1 MKLSGPATATLVIAI
16 LMILVMS
23 TSSLNLAAT
32 SNGGKAAPLPT
43 ALSYALNNNRTTESK
58 FLPSLLP
65 ATESNSQSIR
75 LISSLLS
82 KGLAGAHPS
91 YASTSASV
99 NTVTFEATN
108 APSGTKWSVYVY
120 SNLSLSI
127 PDLPLYDSLTHG
139 NYGLIF
145 SGSSSSSTI
154 TASLPPGTFYYY
166 SGPSGTLIGP
176 YQFTVTSSQTVYIT
190 FPAMVTTSYSERG
203 INSTGGW
210 NVYGT
215 ASLPS
220 GKMAIL
226 SANSSSGT
234 ITASLPNGYYS
245 FAYGTGNLVI
255 ESIPLLVSGTGV
267 ARQVQ
272 FPTLHS
278 ITFQESGIGTGISWQ
293 VLGVTVTPNQFL
305 MEDFFTATSVT
316 SSITVLVPDGVYF
329 YQPSAEGTSIT
340 ESSSIYVDGN
350 NQTVAVAFPLFYKAT
365 FSGSGYRPGIG
376 WQISIYSTDG
386 KYSSSNYTFSS
397 SANFELPADSYS
409 YTAGV
414 GGAYFMSGTF
424 NVSSLGYTQT
434 LSFPETYQVKF
445 LESGVNQSM
454 SWGVTVFSTGR
465 STVFANSSVYS
476 SFTAYL
482 PSGKYNYT
490 FSETP
495 PATILNQQYQLI
507 SSSSSFTV
515 GTSGTNVSVTF
526 PGLTKVRFNET
537 NLLSGL
543 TWGIGASSTSSST
556 GFSEIFYNISSPYD
570 SVNLYL
576 INGSFY
582 YSVEGSG
589 TYIYNSVNTFT
600 ISGSPLTKTYLFPTL
615 YPVTLSITG
624 LTENATWTA
633 SIYSSNFSVVYTN
646 SSSGSTMTSYLP
658 NSSYNYSV
666 TTTSHLSAS
675 SSFSVKGSALEVPV
689 TIQISFPVIFN
700 ETGLP
705 SGTLWYVSVNGTY
718 SFSSTSTIQ
727 TYEPNGTYIY
737 SVVSSSY
744 TPTPSNGT
752 IVVAGKPVIISITF
766 RQTFTTYPI
775 TFTETGLSSGTVW
788 SVAISNS
795 TISSIYNSITIGEP
809 NGSYIYEINSTGFT
823 PSPASG
829 LIFVNGSGIMVT
841 ISFSPALLVA
851 KYLVT
856 FTESGLPL
864 STQWTVSLTN
874 STNSGKVVGTI
885 DTSSRSIAI
894 YGITYDSSNRYL
906 YASGIVENSNSSSK
920 YHGVVVVISP
930 VTNTIISVISVGS
943 LPESGVYDP
952 YNGYVYITNALSDN
966 VSVINTVT
974 NTVIASIPVGK
985 EPVGI
990 AYSSVSNDIYVS
1002 NGASGTISVI
1012 GSRNNSVIATI
1023 STSIGET
1030 LAGAVFDPSN
1040 GYVYVGG
1047 FNNASGKDSI
1057 FVVNSATNNIIST
1070 IAGAAYFGTYDSLN
1084 GYLYFTDP
1092 VLSSVLVVDGKTN
1105 KVVTTIDLP
1114 ARSSPV
1120 GVAYDSF
1127 DHNIYVAEQ
1136 NSSSL
1141 AVISSLTNTVIANIA
1156 VTGSPLFPTYCP
1168 PNHDIYLSN
1177 HLVGGIQVVTSY
1189 GGKSTVLSST
1199 GDVIQFSE
1207 PNGTYSYSIAGVSG
1221 YAVNNGSGILTVDG
1235 SPVSQKIHFSTVVG
1249 YTVTFSQT
1257 GLKSGVIWS
1266 VTLGANTIKSTSSSI
1281 VFTVAN
1287 GSYSF
1292 SVENVSGYLD
1302 SPTSGVVTVSG
1313 SSVTKTVT
1321 FTELFSVNFLESGLP
1336 AGEGWSVTL
1345 GNSTVTSTGSTISFT
1360 ETNGSYSFSISTS
1373 SNLTFSPTSGTITVA
1388 GNNVTQSV
1396 EFSATPPPSI
1406 KLYLTGSISPT
1417 NATLLVNGKE
1427 VPTTNGIFNISI
1439 VPGAYEIEA
1448 TMTGYQPYYKNMTI
1462 LSNQTQTTHLSI
1474 TLEKIYRPTSF
1485 PLIYLIIIAV
1495 VIVAII
1501 GGVST
1506 LILRKGRKVAE
1517 KKGE

>member
-1 MKLSGPATATLVIAI
+1 MGWDVYATA
-16 LMILVMS
+16 
-23 TSSLNLAAT
+23 N
-32 SNGGKAAPLPT
+32 
-43 ALSYALNNNRTTESK
+43 
-58 FLPSLLP
+58 
-65 ATESNSQSIR
+65 
-75 LISSLLS
+75 
-82 KGLAGAHPS
+82 
-91 YASTSASV
+91 
-99 NTVTFEATN
+99 
-108 APSGTKWSVYVY
+108 
-120 SNLSLSI
+120 
-127 PDLPLYDSLTHG
+127 
-139 NYGLIF
+139 
-145 SGSSSSSTI
+145 
-154 TASLPPGTFYYY
+154 
-166 SGPSGTLIGP
+166 
-176 YQFTVTSSQTVYIT
+176 
-190 FPAMVTTSYSERG
+190 
-203 INSTGGW
+203 
-210 NVYGT
+210 
-215 ASLPS
+215 LPS
-220 GKMAIL
+220 GRMVIL

-245 FAYGTGNLVI
+245 FAFGTGNLVI
-255 ESIPLLVSGTGV
+255 ESVPLLVSGTGIS
-267 ARQVQ
+267 RQVQ

-278 ITFQESGIGTGISWQ
+278 ITFQESGIGAGVSWQ
-293 VLGVTVTPNQFL
+293 VLGISVTPNQFL
-305 MEDFFTATSVT
+305 MEDFFSATSAA
-316 SSITVLVPDGVYF
+316 SFITVLVPDGVYF

-340 ESSSIYVDGN
+340 ESSSIYVEGN
-350 NQTVAVAFPLFYKAT
+350 NQTVAVAFPPLYKAT

-376 WQISIYSTDG
+376 WQISVYSTDG

-397 SANFELPADSYS
+397 SASLELPPDSYS
-409 YTAGV
+409 YTAGE
-414 GGAYFMSGTF
+414 GGAYFLSGTF
-424 NVSSLGYTQT
+424 NLSSNGYSQT
-434 LSFPETYQVKF
+434 VSFPETYQVKF
-445 LESGVNQSM
+445 LESGANQSM
-454 SWGVTVFSTGR
+454 SWGVTVFSTSR

-482 PSGKYNYT
+482 PSGRYNYT

-526 PGLTKVRFNET
+526 PALTEVRFNEN
-537 NLLSGL
+537 NLVRGL
-543 TWGIGASSTSSST
+543 TWGVGASSTSSST

-570 SVNLYL
+570 SVTLNL

-589 TYIYNSVNTFT
+589 TYIYNSVNKFNV
-600 ISGSPLTKTYLFPTL
+600 SGSPLNKTYVFPTL

-624 LTENATWTA
+624 LTENTTWTA
-633 SIYSSNFSVVYTN
+633 SIYNSNFSVAYTN

-666 TTTSHLSAS
+666 TTTTHLSTS
-675 SSFSVKGSALEVPV
+675 SSFSVKGGAVLIPV

-718 SFSSTSTIQ
+718 SFSSTSAIQ
-727 TYEPNGTYIY
+727 IYEPNGTYFY
-737 SVVSSSY
+737 SVLASSY
-744 TPTPSNGT
+744 TATPSNGT
-752 IVVAGKPVIISITF
+752 IVVAGKPVTISIIF

-775 TFTETGLSSGTVW
+775 TFTETGLPAGTIW
-788 SVAISNS
+788 SVTISNS
-795 TISSIYNSITIGEP
+795 TISSVYSSITIAEP
-809 NGSYIYEINSTGFT
+809 NGSYTYEINSTGFT
-823 PSPASG
+823 PSPTSG
-829 LIFVNGSGIMVT
+829 LIFVNGSGITVT
-841 ISFSPALLVA
+841 ISFSPAPSVA

-856 FTESGLPL
+856 FTETGLAL

-906 YASGIVENSNSSSK
+906 YASGIVENANSSSK

-943 LPESGVYDP
+943 LPETGVYDP
-952 YNGYVYITNALSDN
+952 YNGYVYIANALSNN

-1012 GSRNNSVIATI
+1012 GSGNNSVIATI

-1047 FNNASGKDSI
+1047 FNNASGKDSV

-1070 IAGAAYFGTYDSLN
+1070 ITGAAYFGTYDSLN

-1127 DHNIYVAEQ
+1127 DHNVYVAEQ

-1199 GDVIQFSE
+1199 GDMIQFSE

-1235 SPVSQKIHFSTVVG
+1235 SPVLQKIHFSAVVG

-1336 AGEGWSVTL
+1336 AGETWSVTL
-1345 GNSTVTSTGSTISFT
+1345 ANTTKLSSGNAISFLEPNGTYSFSVTSTTNLTISPAT
-1360 ETNGSYSFSISTS
+1360 GTVQVIGGNVNETVKFIPVS
-1373 SNLTFSPTSGTITVA
+1373 
-1388 GNNVTQSV
+1388 
-1396 EFSATPPPSI
+1396 PPPPT
-1406 KLYLTGSISPT
+1406 LYLTGTISPA
-1417 NATLLVNGKE
+1417 NATLMINGKVVPTVNGA
-1427 VPTTNGIFNISI
+1427 FNIS
-1439 VPGAYEIEA
+1439 VTPGSYEIEV
-1448 TMTGYQPYYKNMTI
+1448 TSSGYQPYFKNIT
-1462 LSNQTQTTHLSI
+1462 LTSNQTKISSLSI
-1474 TLEKIYRPTSF
+1474 SLSKISPPTTLS
-1485 PLIYLIIIAV
+1485 LAYLIIAV
-1495 VIVAII
+1495 VAIAA
-1501 GGVST
+1501 
-1506 LILRKGRKVAE
+1506 LIAGIAFAVFRGRKTKSE
-1517 KKGE
+1517 GRGKE